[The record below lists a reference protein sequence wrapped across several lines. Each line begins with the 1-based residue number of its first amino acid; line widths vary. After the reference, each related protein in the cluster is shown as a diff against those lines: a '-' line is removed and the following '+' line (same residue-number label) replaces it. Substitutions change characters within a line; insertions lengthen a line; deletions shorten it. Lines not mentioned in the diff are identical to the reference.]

1 MTEIMLYSSVATYQ
15 VAHSFDFPINDD
27 IRCGQLTKVVF
38 TRLHCEVILFTFV
51 INVSLV
57 FFEAICISHSFV
69 KFSIYPFIYN
79 NMNSWL
85 PIYSMVYNLLLL
97 LFYLDA

>member
-1 MTEIMLYSSVATYQ
+1 MNDVMLYSSVATYQ
-15 VAHSFDFPINDD
+15 VAKDFDFPINDD
-27 IRCGQLTKVVF
+27 IHFGQLTKVVS
-38 TRLHCEVILFTFV
+38 TRLHCEVTLFTFV
-51 INVSLV
+51 INVLLV
-57 FFEAICISHSFV
+57 FFETMYISHSFV

-79 NMNSWL
+79 NMNSWF